1 LADDVTN
8 AASVT
13 TPNAVGTL
21 KTALTGASTT
31 EVVITSVIGSTA
43 FDTATDLV
51 LDGIGG
57 TTIVAADVT
66 GVSPVTVPHATGT
79 LATALTGTST
89 TEVVITSAIGGTAF
103 DTITILEVGSTTI
116 SAGGVTGVSS
126 VTTVDATGTLLAPLV
141 LSSSSVVFT
150 AAVGVV
156 FDATTALVVG
166 SGTISATDI
175 NSVSVV
181 ATNDGGFDMNDD
193 DGPHTASDSSTL
205 VFTFSETTRAKA
217 IEISGTPGGDGIPA
231 VLDSLAESI
240 VDLSGNLNIDQL
252 GLVITEVADTI
263 LPQLLS
269 ATLDFETGVLIV
281 QSSEILDS
289 TPASTQTKTY
299 FIELR
304 EASNSVIEY
313 PATGYNVINLNGSIV
328 TESDKEQLTITLSEV
343 QRTIAIAMSGTQGGD
358 GSALVLAALTGAT
371 KDIAQNPS
379 IQNLAVSLTEI
390 PDTLNPLILGVSL
403 DLSTGILTL
412 NASETLDCTPTSL
425 LSLIAIEMVNSTVSY
440 DTTALSFAGIGIG
453 ITEDQG
459 VAVTQANGYMTW
471 TMTINAATITESQ
484 GVAVT
489 QPGATGTLTT
499 ALLGADTVTVTITSA
514 IGQVFDA
521 DDDLVIDDGGTPT
534 TVLAD
539 DVTNAASVTTPNA
552 AGTLVKSVNNRYT
565 LNINSA
571 TITASQGVAVTQNS
585 GAVVGTLNTEL
596 TGAGMVEVVIDC
608 LSGVV
613 FDAATDVVI
622 SSSPSLTTISAG
634 DINTAVHSG
643 VTTTVSILSLP
654 GVIYDTTTNLVV
666 GSTTVNAVH
675 LDSTL
680 ISDVGDVNDAISF
693 SLNETALSGAVAA
706 SVTEADLIQIK
717 ITLTELQRNDAQ
729 RSSQYPGGDTIG
741 MKIRVRPNA
750 FQDIATN
757 KNLNEKLFDIVELR
771 DVIGPQILYGVVDL
785 ATGIMQLYMSE
796 TVLMQTLDLTKLF
809 LSNYIRVVYPA
820 TGVNIK
826 SSANHPDVGVTEEAG
841 YNYNEV
847 AYKEPYFQN
856 EWTTTA
862 EVVCAFC
869 ESSDTT
875 HSDASLR
882 YTHNTKMGMSLAGF
896 NAIRSGG
903 DNSLSYNPS
912 GGPFGHLR
920 KLLSGYAL
928 RREPGTMTLTLTGI
942 DSNLYTF
949 KTYHYAR
956 GYPPADVSAGMDIKV
971 YDCYEGQERVRTTTN
986 WQWTG
991 STATNLYT
999 EHSLDVTVNATCA
1012 KELGW
1017 SLKVTMQ
1024 RYGSVNWNHR
1034 MPFNGFHLREK
1045 TYPQPPSGDKQLPLV
1060 GASFDPTVDVSVIA
1074 LEMTE
1079 AQRVQAVTMSGGG
1092 GGDGNPLT
1100 MDAEAG
1106 LVQDLALLTSVDV
1119 LNVTLQEL
1127 FDFQRPSLTA
1137 ASLNLGTGE
1146 LVLTGTETLDGIP
1159 ATNVNPLNMF
1169 LSNDTDSTCDQ
1180 KFVTA
1185 ARTVQIIT
1193 SVQDDDWGTIYTNT
1207 AEWYTPFTVKLY
1219 SPSQNDGHYDYQT
1232 RYTLDGTTV
1241 PSCGID
1247 TTGKSWYLR
1256 Q

>member
-1 LADDVTN
+1 
-8 AASVT
+8 
-13 TPNAVGTL
+13 
-21 KTALTGASTT
+21 
-31 EVVITSVIGSTA
+31 
-43 FDTATDLV
+43 
-51 LDGIGG
+51 
-57 TTIVAADVT
+57 
-66 GVSPVTVPHATGT
+66 
-79 LATALTGTST
+79 
-89 TEVVITSAIGGTAF
+89 
-103 DTITILEVGSTTI
+103 
-116 SAGGVTGVSS
+116 
-126 VTTVDATGTLLAPLV
+126 
-141 LSSSSVVFT
+141 
-150 AAVGVV
+150 
-156 FDATTALVVG
+156 
-166 SGTISATDI
+166 
-175 NSVSVV
+175 
-181 ATNDGGFDMNDD
+181 
-193 DGPHTASDSSTL
+193 
-205 VFTFSETTRAKA
+205 
-217 IEISGTPGGDGIPA
+217 
-231 VLDSLAESI
+231 
-240 VDLSGNLNIDQL
+240 
-252 GLVITEVADTI
+252 
-263 LPQLLS
+263 
-269 ATLDFETGVLIV
+269 
-281 QSSEILDS
+281 
-289 TPASTQTKTY
+289 
-299 FIELR
+299 
-304 EASNSVIEY
+304 
-313 PATGYNVINLNGSIV
+313 
-328 TESDKEQLTITLSEV
+328 
-343 QRTIAIAMSGTQGGD
+343 
-358 GSALVLAALTGAT
+358 
-371 KDIAQNPS
+371 
-379 IQNLAVSLTEI
+379 
-390 PDTLNPLILGVSL
+390 
-403 DLSTGILTL
+403 
-412 NASETLDCTPTSL
+412 
-425 LSLIAIEMVNSTVSY
+425 
-440 DTTALSFAGIGIG
+440 
-453 ITEDQG
+453 
-459 VAVTQANGYMTW
+459 
-471 TMTINAATITESQ
+471 
-484 GVAVT
+484 
-489 QPGATGTLTT
+489 
-499 ALLGADTVTVTITSA
+499 
-514 IGQVFDA
+514 
-521 DDDLVIDDGGTPT
+521 
-534 TVLAD
+534 
-539 DVTNAASVTTPNA
+539 
-552 AGTLVKSVNNRYT
+552 
-565 LNINSA
+565 
-571 TITASQGVAVTQNS
+571 
-585 GAVVGTLNTEL
+585 
-596 TGAGMVEVVIDC
+596 
-608 LSGVV
+608 
-613 FDAATDVVI
+613 
-622 SSSPSLTTISAG
+622 
-634 DINTAVHSG
+634 
-643 VTTTVSILSLP
+643 LP
-654 GVIYDTTTNLVV
+654 GVIYDTTTNLIV

-680 ISDVGDVNDAISF
+680 ISDVGDVNDDISF

-757 KNLNEKLFDIVELR
+757 KNLNEVLFDIVELR

-1060 GASFDPTVDVSVIA
+1060 GASFDSTVDVSVIA

-1092 GGDGNPLT
+1092 GGDGNPLM

-1247 TTGKSWYLR
+1247 TTGKSWYLW